1 MTPTAH
7 PHAPA
12 ALVCRALE
20 TPRHDEVFLVAPVGE
35 APSWT
40 DDATRATRFPT
51 MRDAMRAAVRLPGAL
66 RAYGAPA
73 PSRR

>member
-7 PHAPA
+7 SHTPG

-20 TPRHDEVFLVAPVGE
+20 SPRQDEVFLVDVAGE

-40 DDATRATRFPT
+40 SDATRATRFPT

-73 PSRR
+73 PGAC

>member
-7 PHAPA
+7 TNSPA
-12 ALVCRALE
+12 ALVCRASG
-20 TPRHDEVFLVAPVGE
+20 TPRQDEVFLVAAAGE

-40 DDATRATRFPT
+40 ADATRATRFPT

-73 PSRR
+73 PTRC